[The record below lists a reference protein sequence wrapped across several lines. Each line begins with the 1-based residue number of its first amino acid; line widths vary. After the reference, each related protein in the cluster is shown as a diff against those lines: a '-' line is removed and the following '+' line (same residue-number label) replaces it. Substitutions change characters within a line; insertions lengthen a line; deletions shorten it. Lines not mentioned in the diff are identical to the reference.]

1 MIESADL
8 YTLMEKLPK
17 DSPAWF
23 LIDTFDAVTN
33 GLENPEAFSR
43 IEQID
48 MPVFEPW
55 KNLIYAIKSLYAGDT
70 QSCKSFAEAI
80 DDDSAP
86 AVLKPFFR
94 AWICRY
100 ESTDQETIFRELTN
114 SCKQIADLYN
124 RIIIKPHP
132 IYLLAEQAEEALRHE
147 LGEQFEYLA
156 LKVLSGLR
164 DMRNGPLLSLRYAV
178 YCLSRLDNSFS
189 GGEEFFS
196 SILKLLGRSDAY
208 CALGFTLI
216 GKNNRSALAAFRLAL
231 REQDGSFLDADMRIL
246 IERICVLM
254 DQEGKKEGKKYK
266 PQNILAEL
274 RSFPVGK
281 ASAYGAC
288 RQLDLFENIED

>member
-17 DSPAWF
+17 NSPAWF
-23 LIDTFDAVTN
+23 LIDAFDAVTN

-43 IEQID
+43 IEQLD

-55 KNLIYAIKSLYAGDT
+55 KKLIYAIKALYAGDM
-70 QSCKSFAEAI
+70 QACKNFAEAI

-94 AWICRY
+94 AWICRQ
-100 ESTDQETIFRELTN
+100 EGTDQESIFQELTN
-114 SCKQIADLYN
+114 SCKQVADLYK

-132 IYLLAEQAEEALRHE
+132 LYLLAEQAEEALRHE

-164 DMRNGPLLSLRYAV
+164 DMKNGALLSMRYTV
-178 YCLSRLDNSFS
+178 YCLTRLDNTLS
-189 GGEEFFS
+189 GGEAFFS
-196 SILKLLGRSDAY
+196 GALKFLGRSDAY

-216 GKNNRSALAAFRLAL
+216 GKNNQSALAAFRLAL
-231 REQDGSFLDADMRIL
+231 REQDGSFLDADMRVL
-246 IERICVLM
+246 ITRICELM
-254 DQEGKKEGKKYK
+254 DQEGKQKYK
-266 PQNILAEL
+266 PQNILTEL
-274 RSFPVGK
+274 KTFPVYK
-281 ASAYGAC
+281 EHAAC
-288 RQLDLFENIED
+288 RQLDLFDAI